1 MNYVDNSTKLSTAV
15 GTMLTIFVNIEK
27 EDLIKTILLAGIGG
41 ITSFT
46 ASLILKNLIKKIN
59 KNRNK

>member
-1 MNYVDNSTKLSTAV
+1 MNYVDNSTKLSTVV